1 MSKSLIYIFLTFF
14 IFAGNLSF
22 GQKSEVKSPTRSDNS
37 LSETERHHL
46 NTTYQ
51 PQIGRSNLTMPDK
64 LVKLEPGKSVLD
76 SRGTEF
82 WLMFPRNYDG
92 ADFLFLDITSVEN
105 ATGNVSIAGLG
116 FSANFS
122 VVANT
127 VTRVDIPVSSAVFP
141 SGSVG
146 NLGIK
151 VTSDKEITVYGM
163 SQRGASSDGFLGLPV
178 DILGNQYLVV
188 TYPILTWG
196 GFLPS
201 ESTAPQFSIVSPY
214 DNNVVTITPRDQTV
228 NGNPAGVPFSV
239 TLNQGQTYL
248 VRGRMSNAYSADQT
262 GSFISSTLPVAVFS
276 GSSCASV
283 PQNIPACDH
292 LVEQIPPI
300 STWGKTFVTR
310 PLETR
315 TGGDTWRFLA
325 SQDNTQLVINGVNVA
340 TLNFGDFYETMLS
353 TRSFVESSNPILVV
367 QISNSSDWDGV
378 VSDPFMMIIPP
389 YQQYLDSYSFST
401 PASGFV
407 GNYFTSAVDDDGVD
421 GMRLDGSPLNPA
433 SFTTIGATGFSAA
446 AFPININTSYN
457 ISNNEAYP
465 SGLYV
470 YGFGDY
476 DSYGFPGGLSLI
488 SINSGSGPVIELT
501 SATIDLFCTSISTS
515 VTVNISA
522 LISDEDEPFV
532 QTATLFWR
540 KAGDEA
546 YQTVNMVKGLN
557 DSWSASI
564 EASAT
569 EFPGL
574 DFYISATDGQI
585 STTSPSV
592 DPANNPYSLGID
604 NLPPQI
610 THTPVVQAPVGAD
623 VLISADVT
631 DETESLQSVSLY
643 YRIAGGT
650 PFYTM
655 LSMSHTFGD
664 TYEATIPG
672 VQMTAQGIEYYI
684 KATDNYRVS
693 CFYGLA
699 DLPLEITGGTAQNIA
714 PVPVGFPAVA
724 PQVFVGDTYSLS
736 VQFQSPEAGQ
746 TTNVVVNAGGLP
758 GFSATVTPGNVAEVD
773 FSLVGQNENVGTHI
787 IEFIATDD
795 GSPALSTVVEFEIT
809 VTDNLEGHV
818 ICIPKGWSGISSYNS
833 PENPAMEAV
842 FASLVADNKVG
853 IVLGDGGFYWPS
865 QNINTLTSG
874 WDVKKGYKIKMNVAG
889 CLGIVGEMP
898 VDKSF
903 IAKKGVSYIPVL
915 CDQPVPAVD
924 IFSQFGN
931 DFTYAFDIYA
941 QKVYW
946 PAGGLYTLENLE
958 PGVGYLV
965 GMVNQGQ
972 ATYTCSRSVSP
983 DYTKAQPPVYEN
995 APWSYNQSGSVHFIS
1010 ISTSAYAD
1018 LTKGDFIGVFDA
1030 AGVCAGFTQY
1040 NGENGNI
1047 LLAAYGDDLTT
1058 NAKDGMDE
1066 NQEMTFKIY
1075 HTAEKVE
1082 LPAEVTFN
1090 TSLPNTGV
1098 YSENGQ
1104 SMILKMST
1112 GAASVNENKLNQ
1124 IRLHPNPSTGIFN
1137 MDIPAVDQPIDV
1149 QVMNVA
1155 GQVIYSNSVENN
1167 SNSTIKIDLNKNAK
1181 GVYFVKITDS
1191 NETVVK
1197 KVVIK

>member
-1 MSKSLIYIFLTFF
+1 MSKSFNYIFLLFF
-14 IFAGNLSF
+14 LLAGNLSF
-22 GQKSEVKSPTRSDNS
+22 GQKADTKSPVRSDNS
-37 LSETERHHL
+37 LSESEIQHL
-46 NTTYQ
+46 NSTYQ
-51 PQIGRSNLTMPDK
+51 SQIGRSNLTMPEK
-64 LVKLEPGKSVLD
+64 LIKMEPGKSVLD

-82 WLMFPRNYDG
+82 WLMFARNYDG

-105 ATGNVSIAGLG
+105 ATGTVTISGLG
-116 FSANFS
+116 FSENFT
-122 VVANT
+122 VAANT
-127 VTRVDIPVSSAVFP
+127 VTRVNIPTTSTVFP
-141 SGSVG
+141 SGLVE
-146 NLGIK
+146 NRGIK

-163 SQRGASSDGFLGLPV
+163 SQRGASTDGFLGLPV

-188 TYPILTWG
+188 TYPILSWG
-196 GFLPS
+196 GFFPS
-201 ESTAPQFSIVSPY
+201 ESNAPQFSIVSPY

-228 NGNPAGVPFSV
+228 NGRPAGVPFSV

-276 GSSCASV
+276 GSSCASI

-300 STWGKTFVTR
+300 STWGQTFVTR

-325 SQDNTQLVINGVNVA
+325 SQNNTELVINGVNVA

-353 TRSFVESSNPILVV
+353 ARSFVEASNPILAV
-367 QISNSSDWDGV
+367 QFSNSSDWDGV
-378 VSDPFMMIIPP
+378 VSDPFMMVIPP

-421 GMRLDGSPLNPA
+421 GMELNGAPLNPA

-446 AFPININTSYN
+446 AFPISINTSYN
-457 ISNNEAYP
+457 ISNSEAYP

-488 SINSGSGPVIELT
+488 SINPGSGPVVELT
-501 SATIDLFCTSISTS
+501 EATIELFCTSISTS
-515 VTVNISA
+515 VAIDISA
-522 LISDEDEPFV
+522 LITDEDEPFV
-532 QTATLFWR
+532 QSATLLWR
-540 KAGDEA
+540 KVGDA
-546 YQTVNMVKGLN
+546 TYQTVNMIEGLN

-564 EASAT
+564 IASAT

-574 DFYISATDGQI
+574 EFYILATDGQV

-610 THTPVVQAPVGAD
+610 THTPVMQSPVGAD

-631 DETESLQSVSLY
+631 DNTESLQSVSLY
-643 YRIAGGT
+643 YRISGGT

-655 LSMSHTFGD
+655 LNMPNTAGD

-672 VQMTAQGIEYYI
+672 VQMTAQGVDYYI
-684 KATDNYRVS
+684 KATDNYGVS

-724 PQVFVGDTYSLS
+724 PQIFVGDTYNLS

-746 TTNVVVNAGGLP
+746 TTDVLINAGGLS
-758 GFSATVTPGNVAEVD
+758 GFSATVIPGNVAMVD
-773 FSLVGQNENVGTHI
+773 FSLVGQIDNLGTHT
-787 IEFIATDD
+787 IEFTATDN
-795 GSPALSTVVEFEIT
+795 GLPALSTTVQFEIT
-809 VTDNLEGHV
+809 VAEEFAGHV
-818 ICIPKGWSGISSYNS
+818 ICLPKGWSGMSSYNS

-842 FASLVADNKVG
+842 FASLVAENKVT
-853 IVLGDGGFYWPS
+853 IVLGENGFYWPS
-865 QNINTLTSG
+865 QNINTLTG
-874 WDVKKGYKIKMNVAG
+874 GFDVKKGYKIKMNEAG

-898 VDKSF
+898 LDKSF

-924 IFSQFGN
+924 IFSQLGA
-931 DFTYAFDIYA
+931 DFMYAFDIYA

-946 PAGGLYTLENLE
+946 PDGGLFTLVNLE

-965 GMVNQGQ
+965 GMTNQGQ
-972 ATYTCSRSVSP
+972 ATYNCAKSASSG
-983 DYTKAQPPVYEN
+983 YIKAQPPVYEN
-995 APWSYNQSGSVHFIS
+995 APWSYNQTGTMHFIS
-1010 ISTSAYAD
+1010 ISASAYGD
-1018 LTKGDFIGVFDA
+1018 LTKGDFVGVFDA
-1030 AGVCAGFTQY
+1030 DGKCAGFTQY
-1040 NGENGNI
+1040 NGETGNI
-1047 LLAAYGDDLTT
+1047 LLVAYGDDQTT
-1058 NAKDGMDE
+1058 NAKDGMAE
-1066 NQEMTFKIY
+1066 NQDMTFRIF
-1075 HTAEKVE
+1075 HTSGNIE
-1082 LPAEVTFN
+1082 LPADVTFN
-1090 TSLPNTGV
+1090 TSLPNAGTYV
-1098 YSENGQ
+1098 ENGQ

-1112 GAASVNENKLNQ
+1112 GASSVIESKLSQ

-1137 MDIPAVDQPIDV
+1137 LNIPSVDQPIDV

-1155 GQVIYSNSVENN
+1155 GQVIYSNSVE
-1167 SNSTIKIDLNKNAK
+1167 SNGASTMQIDLNKNAK

-1191 NETVVK
+1191 SETVVK